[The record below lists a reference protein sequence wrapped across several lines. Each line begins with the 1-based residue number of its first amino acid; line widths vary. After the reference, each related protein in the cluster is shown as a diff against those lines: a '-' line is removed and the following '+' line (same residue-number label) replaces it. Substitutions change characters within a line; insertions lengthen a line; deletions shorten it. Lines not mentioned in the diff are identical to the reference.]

1 MTAETQIKNYKVGP
15 WTFVPAERELRTGET
30 TVKLEEKVSRVLELL
45 CCHDGGL
52 VSKDELLKVVW
63 DGREVSEQTI
73 PVAISKLRK
82 ALGDNTD
89 DPTMLETLPR
99 RGYRLMVAPS
109 DAVMVEAVREPAGAG
124 TLPRILLA
132 FSFLAIAFAAWTYFF
147 GDKQGVTG
155 PADAAKP
162 GIILTINDVR
172 TTSQGPD
179 QVQRAIALSELASFY
194 LSQTSDLLV
203 IRHWWNLDAPDPTGG
218 IFTRYGAETPVYSL
232 KSTLIEE
239 GGKAAVTMVLS
250 NPKTDEVLWSGLH
263 FVDLGA
269 PGYFSVLDTL
279 LVRLRVD
286 SVPEIEK
293 GLLAQASF
301 ADERYWTGRYFMGLS
316 NERAANTANRA
327 WQDLALDYPDDPLIA
342 AARTSLNARWGLG
355 EEMPVAA
362 KDPGYISLVDRAGI
376 KLFRDKAPVEAQTL
390 LAAALQ
396 IAPGDHYA
404 LSLMAETYFQT
415 GEVDAGIALL
425 EKAARLAP
433 YARSYREKL
442 AQLQGEDGE
451 PS

>member
-1 MTAETQIKNYKVGP
+1 MTAETHIKSYKVGP
-15 WTFVPAERELRTGET
+15 WSFVPDARELRAGDT
-30 TVKLEEKVSRVLELL
+30 TVRLEEKVSKVLELL
-45 CCHDGGL
+45 CHHDGGL

-73 PVAISKLRK
+73 PVAVSKLRK
-82 ALGDNTD
+82 ALGDNTG

-109 DAVMVEAVREPAGAG
+109 DAVLAEAVQEPPGAG

-132 FSFLAIAFAAWTYFF
+132 FSFLAIVFAAWNYFY
-147 GDKQGVTG
+147 GDEQSVTG
-155 PADAAKP
+155 PAGAAKP
-162 GIILTINDVR
+162 GLILTINDVR
-172 TTSQGPD
+172 TTSEGPD
-179 QVQRAIALSELASFY
+179 QMQRAIALSELASFY

-239 GGKAAVTMVLS
+239 NGRAAVTMVLS

-279 LVRLRVD
+279 LVRLRID
-286 SVPEIEK
+286 SMPEIEQ
-293 GLLAQASF
+293 GLFAQASF
-301 ADERYWTGRYFMGLS
+301 ADERYWMGRYFMGLS

-327 WQDLALDYPDDPLIA
+327 WQDLALDYPDDPLLA

-362 KDPGYISLVDRAGI
+362 QDPGYISLVDRASI
-376 KLFRDKAPVEAQTL
+376 KLFRDKAPVDAQTL

-404 LSLMAETYFQT
+404 LSLMAETYFQI
-415 GEVDAGIALL
+415 GEVDEGIMFLK
-425 EKAARLAP
+425 KAARLAP
-433 YARSYREKL
+433 YARSYQEKL
-442 AQLQGEDGE
+442 AKLEAEAGE